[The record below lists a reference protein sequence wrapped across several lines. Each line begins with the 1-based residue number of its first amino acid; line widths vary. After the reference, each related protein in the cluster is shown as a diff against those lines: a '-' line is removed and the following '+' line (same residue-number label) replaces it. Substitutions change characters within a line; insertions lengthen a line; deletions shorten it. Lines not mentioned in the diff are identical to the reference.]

1 MPLPRQRA
9 HIVGEDEILEIA
21 RRAELDA
28 WHDVVELETEFRETR
43 LANQHDGAAAD
54 QVGDDFARDL
64 RHRGLLL
71 LLAGAEREPD
81 RVEIEK
87 HGHGVADLQHGA
99 GKFEPR
105 RTAPGIPR
113 GHVEQERVVFRAG
126 QGAGEVVVRLAGR
139 DRCHQPATEEKT
151 EQENDDPLHGYDL
164 APARRLRRLD
174 VLSPES
180 AAASMAGPL
189 TWSRGHRSIARKTRR
204 APSRRARKRGLP
216 MFRLL
221 SIALA
226 WAMVAVTAIA
236 QTGDDGWPERPV
248 RLVVPFP
255 AGSSTDIIARIVAQ
269 KLSRRLGQQI
279 VIENRAGASGNIGAD
294 AVAKAAPDGYTMGI
308 ATASTHAV
316 AASLSANLPYDP
328 IKDFAPVAMI
338 GSQPYVLVLQPALPA
353 RNLAE
358 LIALAKAKPGTL
370 NYGSAGVASLAHLAT
385 ALFASMAGVNIVH
398 VPYKSSSQSMTD
410 MITGRLDMQF
420 ATIAPSL
427 PNIRAG
433 QLRALATSGKTR
445 VAALPELP
453 TVAEAG
459 LAGYEAALWVSLVMP
474 SATPPTM
481 IARLNREV
489 NDILKSTEGT
499 EALVAQGMVAEPGP
513 PEALTERIRGDIEKW
528 RGVAVK
534 AGIRPE

>member
-1 MPLPRQRA
+1 
-9 HIVGEDEILEIA
+9 
-21 RRAELDA
+21 
-28 WHDVVELETEFRETR
+28 
-43 LANQHDGAAAD
+43 
-54 QVGDDFARDL
+54 
-64 RHRGLLL
+64 
-71 LLAGAEREPD
+71 
-81 RVEIEK
+81 
-87 HGHGVADLQHGA
+87 
-99 GKFEPR
+99 
-105 RTAPGIPR
+105 
-113 GHVEQERVVFRAG
+113 
-126 QGAGEVVVRLAGR
+126 
-139 DRCHQPATEEKT
+139 
-151 EQENDDPLHGYDL
+151 
-164 APARRLRRLD
+164 
-174 VLSPES
+174 
-180 AAASMAGPL
+180 
-189 TWSRGHRSIARKTRR
+189 
-204 APSRRARKRGLP
+204 

-226 WAMVAVTAIA
+226 SAMVAVSAIA
-236 QTGDDGWPERPV
+236 QTGDEGWPERPI

-269 KLSRRLGQQI
+269 KLSHRLGQQI

-294 AVAKAAPDGYTMGI
+294 AVAKAAPDGYTIGI

-316 AASLSANLPYDP
+316 AASLSTNLPYDP

-370 NYGSAGVASLAHLAT
+370 NYGSAGVASLAHLAS

-410 MITGRLDMQF
+410 IITGRLDMQF

-474 SATPPTM
+474 AATPPTM
-481 IARLNREV
+481 IARLNREA

-499 EALVAQGMVAEPGP
+499 EALVAQGMAAEPGP

>member
-1 MPLPRQRA
+1 
-9 HIVGEDEILEIA
+9 
-21 RRAELDA
+21 
-28 WHDVVELETEFRETR
+28 
-43 LANQHDGAAAD
+43 
-54 QVGDDFARDL
+54 
-64 RHRGLLL
+64 
-71 LLAGAEREPD
+71 
-81 RVEIEK
+81 
-87 HGHGVADLQHGA
+87 
-99 GKFEPR
+99 
-105 RTAPGIPR
+105 
-113 GHVEQERVVFRAG
+113 
-126 QGAGEVVVRLAGR
+126 
-139 DRCHQPATEEKT
+139 
-151 EQENDDPLHGYDL
+151 
-164 APARRLRRLD
+164 
-174 VLSPES
+174 
-180 AAASMAGPL
+180 
-189 TWSRGHRSIARKTRR
+189 
-204 APSRRARKRGLP
+204 

-221 SIALA
+221 PIAL
-226 WAMVAVTAIA
+226 VSAVIAISAIA
-236 QTGDDGWPERPV
+236 EAGEDGWPQRPL

-269 KLSRRLGQQI
+269 KLSHQLGQQI

-294 AVAKAAPDGYTMGI
+294 AVAKATPDGYTIGI

-316 AASLSANLPYDP
+316 AASLSPNLPYDP
-328 IKDFAPVAMI
+328 IRDFAPVAMI
-338 GSQPYVLVLQPALPA
+338 GSRPYVLVLHPALPA

-385 ALFASMAGVNIVH
+385 ELFASMAGVNIVH

-433 QLRALATSGKTR
+433 QLRALVTSGKTR

-459 LAGYEAALWVSLVMP
+459 IAGYEAALWVSFVVP
-474 SATPPTM
+474 SDTPPKI

-489 NDILKSTEGT
+489 NDVLESSDGT
-499 EALVAQGMVAEPGP
+499 EALVAQGMAPEPGP

-528 RGVAVK
+528 RGVAAR
-534 AGIRPE
+534 AGIRPQ

>member
-1 MPLPRQRA
+1 
-9 HIVGEDEILEIA
+9 
-21 RRAELDA
+21 
-28 WHDVVELETEFRETR
+28 
-43 LANQHDGAAAD
+43 
-54 QVGDDFARDL
+54 
-64 RHRGLLL
+64 
-71 LLAGAEREPD
+71 
-81 RVEIEK
+81 
-87 HGHGVADLQHGA
+87 
-99 GKFEPR
+99 
-105 RTAPGIPR
+105 
-113 GHVEQERVVFRAG
+113 
-126 QGAGEVVVRLAGR
+126 
-139 DRCHQPATEEKT
+139 
-151 EQENDDPLHGYDL
+151 
-164 APARRLRRLD
+164 
-174 VLSPES
+174 
-180 AAASMAGPL
+180 
-189 TWSRGHRSIARKTRR
+189 
-204 APSRRARKRGLP
+204 

-226 WAMVAVTAIA
+226 SAMVAVTAIA

-269 KLSRRLGQQI
+269 KLSHRLGQQI
-279 VIENRAGASGNIGAD
+279 VIENRTGASGNIGAD
-294 AVAKAAPDGYTMGI
+294 AVAKAAPEGYTMGI

-316 AASLSANLPYDP
+316 AASLSTNLPYDP

-513 PEALTERIRGDIEKW
+513 PEALTERIRGDLEKW

-534 AGIRPE
+534 AGIRAE

>member
-1 MPLPRQRA
+1 M
-9 HIVGEDEILEIA
+9 I
-21 RRAELDA
+21 
-28 WHDVVELETEFRETR
+28 
-43 LANQHDGAAAD
+43 
-54 QVGDDFARDL
+54 
-64 RHRGLLL
+64 
-71 LLAGAEREPD
+71 
-81 RVEIEK
+81 
-87 HGHGVADLQHGA
+87 
-99 GKFEPR
+99 
-105 RTAPGIPR
+105 
-113 GHVEQERVVFRAG
+113 
-126 QGAGEVVVRLAGR
+126 
-139 DRCHQPATEEKT
+139 
-151 EQENDDPLHGYDL
+151 
-164 APARRLRRLD
+164 
-174 VLSPES
+174 
-180 AAASMAGPL
+180 
-189 TWSRGHRSIARKTRR
+189 
-204 APSRRARKRGLP
+204 
-216 MFRLL
+216 RLL

-226 WAMVAVTAIA
+226 SAVIAISAIA
-236 QTGDDGWPERPV
+236 EVGEDGWPERPL

-255 AGSSTDIIARIVAQ
+255 AGSSTDIIARILAQ
-269 KLSRRLGQQI
+269 KLSPRLGQQI

-294 AVAKAAPDGYTMGI
+294 TVAKAAPDGYTIGI

-370 NYGSAGVASLAHLAT
+370 NYGSAGIASLAHLAT
-385 ALFASMAGVNIVH
+385 ELFASMAGVNIIH

-427 PNIRAG
+427 PTIRAG
-433 QLRALATSGKTR
+433 QLRALVTSGKTR

-459 LAGYEAALWVSLVMP
+459 IAGYEAALWVSFVVP
-474 SATPPTM
+474 SRTSPRI

-489 NDILKSTEGT
+489 NDVLESSDGT
-499 EALVAQGMVAEPGP
+499 EALVAQGMAPEPGP

-534 AGIRPE
+534 AGIRSE

>member
-1 MPLPRQRA
+1 MIR
-9 HIVGEDEILEIA
+9 
-21 RRAELDA
+21 
-28 WHDVVELETEFRETR
+28 
-43 LANQHDGAAAD
+43 
-54 QVGDDFARDL
+54 
-64 RHRGLLL
+64 LLL
-71 LLAGAEREPD
+71 
-81 RVEIEK
+81 
-87 HGHGVADLQHGA
+87 
-99 GKFEPR
+99 
-105 RTAPGIPR
+105 
-113 GHVEQERVVFRAG
+113 
-126 QGAGEVVVRLAGR
+126 
-139 DRCHQPATEEKT
+139 
-151 EQENDDPLHGYDL
+151 
-164 APARRLRRLD
+164 
-174 VLSPES
+174 
-180 AAASMAGPL
+180 
-189 TWSRGHRSIARKTRR
+189 
-204 APSRRARKRGLP
+204 
-216 MFRLL
+216 
-221 SIALA
+221 IALA
-226 WAMVAVTAIA
+226 SAVVAASAIA
-236 QTGDDGWPERPV
+236 QTSDDGWPERPI

-255 AGSSTDIIARIVAQ
+255 AGSSTDIIARIAAQ
-269 KLSRRLGQQI
+269 KLGHRLGQQI

-294 AVAKAAPDGYTMGI
+294 AVAKAAPDGYTIGI

-316 AASLSANLPYDP
+316 AASLNANLPYDP

-338 GSQPYVLVLQPALPA
+338 GSQPYVLVLHPALPA

-459 LAGYEAALWVSLVMP
+459 LAGYEAALWVSFVMP
-474 SATPPTM
+474 STSPATI
-481 IARLNREV
+481 IARLNREM
-489 NDILKSTEGT
+489 NEILKSTEGT
-499 EALVAQGMVAEPGP
+499 EALVAQGMGPEPGP

-528 RGVAVK
+528 RSVAVK

>member
-1 MPLPRQRA
+1 
-9 HIVGEDEILEIA
+9 
-21 RRAELDA
+21 
-28 WHDVVELETEFRETR
+28 
-43 LANQHDGAAAD
+43 
-54 QVGDDFARDL
+54 
-64 RHRGLLL
+64 
-71 LLAGAEREPD
+71 
-81 RVEIEK
+81 
-87 HGHGVADLQHGA
+87 
-99 GKFEPR
+99 
-105 RTAPGIPR
+105 
-113 GHVEQERVVFRAG
+113 
-126 QGAGEVVVRLAGR
+126 
-139 DRCHQPATEEKT
+139 
-151 EQENDDPLHGYDL
+151 
-164 APARRLRRLD
+164 
-174 VLSPES
+174 
-180 AAASMAGPL
+180 
-189 TWSRGHRSIARKTRR
+189 
-204 APSRRARKRGLP
+204 

-236 QTGDDGWPERPV
+236 QTGDDGWPERPI

-269 KLSRRLGQQI
+269 KLSHRLGQQV

-308 ATASTHAV
+308 ATTSTHAV
-316 AASLSANLPYDP
+316 AASLSTSLPYDP

-513 PEALTERIRGDIEKW
+513 PEALTERIRGDLEKW

-534 AGIRPE
+534 AGIRAE

>member
-1 MPLPRQRA
+1 
-9 HIVGEDEILEIA
+9 
-21 RRAELDA
+21 
-28 WHDVVELETEFRETR
+28 
-43 LANQHDGAAAD
+43 
-54 QVGDDFARDL
+54 
-64 RHRGLLL
+64 
-71 LLAGAEREPD
+71 
-81 RVEIEK
+81 
-87 HGHGVADLQHGA
+87 
-99 GKFEPR
+99 
-105 RTAPGIPR
+105 
-113 GHVEQERVVFRAG
+113 
-126 QGAGEVVVRLAGR
+126 
-139 DRCHQPATEEKT
+139 
-151 EQENDDPLHGYDL
+151 
-164 APARRLRRLD
+164 
-174 VLSPES
+174 
-180 AAASMAGPL
+180 
-189 TWSRGHRSIARKTRR
+189 
-204 APSRRARKRGLP
+204 

-226 WAMVAVTAIA
+226 SAMVAVSAIA
-236 QTGDDGWPERPV
+236 QTGDEGWPERPI

-255 AGSSTDIIARIVAQ
+255 AGSSTDMIARIVAQ
-269 KLSRRLGQQI
+269 KLSHRLGQQI

-294 AVAKAAPDGYTMGI
+294 AVAKAAPDGYTIGI

-316 AASLSANLPYDP
+316 AASLSPNLPYDP
-328 IKDFAPVAMI
+328 IRDFAPVAMI
-338 GSQPYVLVLQPALPA
+338 GSQPYVLVLHPALPA
-353 RNLAE
+353 HNLAE

-385 ALFASMAGVNIVH
+385 ELFASMAGVNIVH

-433 QLRALATSGKTR
+433 QLRALVTSGKTR

-459 LAGYEAALWVSLVMP
+459 IAGYEAALWVSFVVP
-474 SATPPTM
+474 SDTPPRI

-489 NDILKSTEGT
+489 NEVLESSDGT
-499 EALVAQGMVAEPGP
+499 EALVAQGMAPEPGP

-528 RGVAVK
+528 RGVAAK